1 MNSSTGNPNRQR
13 NTSRLTTRLSQQ
25 QKMLLIGGAVSTLMI
40 VLIVLFY
47 QSTQTTP
54 AKAAVTD
61 EFRSRASGNWG
72 SATTWERFNGT
83 TWVNAAA
90 TPTSANN
97 IITIRNGHT
106 VTVAASVTADQLV
119 IETGGRVNI
128 SATRTL
134 TIANG
139 TGTDVSNSGI
149 LANSGTFTL
158 NTSATAAHNAGG
170 EYIHAI
176 NGGTIHTATWDATS
190 TCQISGVTITIPGGL
205 TQNFGNL
212 NWNCTNLFFS
222 LGINNSLNIQGDFRV
237 TSTGSNRL
245 YLTDNGTA
253 RTLTIGGDYI
263 QTGGEFRVA
272 QSTGNGT
279 MNVSGDMNISGGT
292 LQANNNSGTAT
303 IAVTGNV
310 TKSGTGS
317 IILVSGSGNVTMN
330 VTGNFSFTG
339 GTVDMNESNGNATLN
354 VAGNFTHSG
363 GTLTESGSGS
373 STINFNGTSMQ
384 TFTSGGAVSNVVNYN
399 VNNNAYLQMAAATT
413 TVNGGGSF
421 TVTNGGKLGITSTAG
436 ITSSGA
442 TGNIRVTGT
451 RTFNTGADYEYNGTS
466 SQTSGNGLPATVR
479 KLTINNSA
487 GVSLSGSVAASSDL
501 ILSAGNVTTGGNTLT
516 LGTST
521 SSTGTLTRTS
531 GHIIGNFTRWMAS
544 STASNI
550 LFPLGTATD
559 YNGFNTSFTSA
570 PTGGTIAASFTTGY
584 PGNVGLPLNDAGD
597 ECSTIGSGWWTLT
610 AGNGFSGGDFTAN
623 AIAEGFTGISD
634 YTKLHLFRR
643 DNAISSWETTGSHI
657 AASGSPAS
665 PIVNRGGITSLGQFG
680 ITSDGSNPLPVQ
692 LSSFDVKENNGT
704 VKISWA
710 TSSEHNSD
718 YFMVERSMDGSTYKD
733 LKKVDA
739 AGNSSTV
746 RKYEVIDPSPATGMN
761 YYRLRQFDING
772 QKEFF
777 GPKSIRFGTK
787 TTTTTSNLTNLSAS
801 PNPFSSG
808 LSLNFES
815 AAEGT
820 QTLRIYDQVGKQVFS
835 GTLDVTTG
843 ANTIYLPLADKLS
856 PGTYMVMIGE
866 GEKVV
871 KTRIVKQ

>member
-1 MNSSTGNPNRQR
+1 MNSSIGNPNRQR
-13 NTSRLTTRLSQQ
+13 ATSRLTSRLTQR
-25 QKMLLIGGAVSTLMI
+25 QKMLLIGGAVSTMMI

-61 EFRSRASGNWG
+61 EYRSKASGNWG
-72 SATTWERFNGT
+72 STTTWERFNGT
-83 TWVNAAA
+83 TWVNAVS

-139 TGTDVSNSGI
+139 TGTDISNSGI

-158 NTSATAAHNAGG
+158 SPSATAAHNAGG

-176 NGGTIHTATWDATS
+176 NGGTIHTATWDAAS
-190 TCQISGVTITIPGGL
+190 ICQISGVTTTIPLGL
-205 TQNFGNL
+205 TQNFGDL
-212 NWNCTNLFFS
+212 NWNCGGLSTS
-222 LGINNSLNIQGDFRV
+222 LGINSSLSIQGDFIV
-237 TSTGSNRL
+237 TSTGANRL

-253 RTLTIGGDYI
+253 RTLTIGGDYS

-279 MNVSGDMNISGGT
+279 MTVTGNLNHTGGN
-292 LQANNNSGTAT
+292 LQANNNSGTGT
-303 IAVTGNV
+303 ITVTGNV
-310 TKSGTGS
+310 SKSGTGS

-330 VTGNFSFTG
+330 VSGNFSFTA
-339 GTVDMNESNGNATLN
+339 GTVDMNESSGNATLN
-354 VAGNFTHSG
+354 IAGNYTHSG
-363 GTLTESGSGS
+363 GTLTESGTGS
-373 STINFNGTSMQ
+373 STINFNGTTMQ
-384 TFTSGGAVSNVVNYN
+384 TFTSGGTVSNIINYN

-466 SQTSGNGLPATVR
+466 TQTSGNGLPATVR

-487 GVSLSGSVAASSDL
+487 GVSLSGSVTASTEL
-501 ILSAGNVTTGGNTLT
+501 ILTTGNVTTGGNTLT

-544 STASNI
+544 STATDI

-584 PGNVGLPLNDAGD
+584 PGNIGLPLNDAGD
-597 ECSTIGSGWWTLT
+597 
-610 AGNGFSGGDFTAN
+610 GNGFSGGTFTAN
-623 AIAEGFTGISD
+623 AVAEGFTGISD

-643 DNAISSWETTGSHI
+643 DNAISAWETTGTH
-657 AASGSPAS
+657 AAPSGSPAS
-665 PIVNRGGITSLGQFG
+665 PIVNRSGITSLGQFG

-692 LSSFDVKENNGT
+692 LTSFEVKENNGT
-704 VKISWA
+704 VKITW
-710 TSSEHNSD
+710 TTTSEHNSD
-718 YFMVERSMDGSTYKD
+718 YFMVERSLDGSTYKD

-739 AGNSSTV
+739 AGNSTTV

-761 YYRLRQFDING
+761 YYRLRQVDING

-777 GPKSIRFGTK
+777 GPKSIRFGVK
-787 TTTTTSNLTNLSAS
+787 TTATSSLSNLSAS

-815 AAEGT
+815 ATEGT
-820 QTLRIYDQVGKQVFS
+820 QTMRIYDQVGKQVFS

>member
-1 MNSSTGNPNRQR
+1 
-13 NTSRLTTRLSQQ
+13 
-25 QKMLLIGGAVSTLMI
+25 MLLIGGAVSTMMI

-61 EFRSRASGNWG
+61 EFRSKASGNWG
-72 SATTWERFNGT
+72 STTTWERFNGT
-83 TWVNAAA
+83 AWVNAVS

-139 TGTDVSNSGI
+139 TGTDISNSGI

-158 NTSATAAHNAGG
+158 SPSATAAHNAGG

-176 NGGTIHTATWDATS
+176 NGSTIHTATWDASS
-190 TCQISGVTITIPGGL
+190 TCQISGVTTTIPGGI
-205 TQNFGNL
+205 TQSFGNL
-212 NWNCTNLFFS
+212 NWNCTGLSTN
-222 LGINNSLNIQGDFRV
+222 LGINNSLNIQGDFIV
-237 TSTGSNRL
+237 TSTGANKF

-253 RTLTIGGDYI
+253 RTLTIGGDYQ

-279 MNVSGDMNISGGT
+279 MTITGNLNHTGGN
-292 LQANNNSGTAT
+292 LQANNNSGTGT
-303 IAVTGNV
+303 ITVSGNV
-310 TKSGTGS
+310 SKSGTGS

-330 VTGNFSFTG
+330 VSGNFSFTA
-339 GTVDMNESNGNATLN
+339 GTVDLNESSGNATLN
-354 VAGNFTHSG
+354 VAGNYSHSG
-363 GTLTESGSGS
+363 GTLTESGTGS
-373 STINFNGTSMQ
+373 STINFNGTTMQ
-384 TFTSGGAVSNVVNYN
+384 TFTSGGTVSNIINYN

-413 TVNGGGSF
+413 TVNAGGSF
-421 TVTNGGKLGITSTAG
+421 TVTNGGKLGITSTSG

-442 TGNIRVTGT
+442 TGNILVTGT

-466 SQTSGNGLPATVR
+466 TQTSGNGLPATVR

-487 GVSLSGSVAASSDL
+487 GVSLSGSVTASTEL
-501 ILSAGNVTTGGNTLT
+501 QLTAGNVTTGGNTLT

-544 STASNI
+544 STATDI

-584 PGNVGLPLNDAGD
+584 PGNIGLPLNDAGD

-610 AGNGFSGGDFTAN
+610 AGNGFSGGTFTAN
-623 AIAEGFTGISD
+623 AVAEGFTGISD

-643 DNAISSWETTGSHI
+643 DNAISAWETTGTHV
-657 AASGSPAS
+657 APAGSPAS
-665 PIVNRGGITSLGQFG
+665 PIVNRSGITSLGQFG

-692 LSSFDVKENNGT
+692 LTSFEVKENNGT
-704 VKISWA
+704 VKITW
-710 TSSEHNSD
+710 TTTSEHNSD
-718 YFMVERSMDGSTYKD
+718 YFMVERSLDGSTYKD

-739 AGNSSTV
+739 AGNSTTV

-761 YYRLRQFDING
+761 YYRLRQVDING

-777 GPKSIRFGTK
+777 GPKSIRFGAK
-787 TTTTTSNLTNLSAS
+787 TTATSTLSNLSAS

-815 AAEGT
+815 ATEGT
-820 QTLRIYDQVGKQVFS
+820 QTMRIYDQVGKQVFS